1 MLPSVAMTQFEF
13 EPSPPVQGK
22 ELIIY
27 WSGLT
32 PATIQIEWTPPGLP
46 TSVYLVKGQTGA
58 VVQVPED
65 ARAVVVTCLGD
76 EHGDVVDH
84 A

>member
-1 MLPSVAMTQFEF
+1 MTQFEF

-27 WSGLT
+27 WSGQT
-32 PATIQIEWTPPGLP
+32 PATIKFDWTPPGLP
-46 TSVYLVKGQTGA
+46 ESVYLVKGQTGA

-65 ARAVVVTCLGD
+65 AESVIVTCEGD
-76 EHGDVVDH
+76 EHGEIVSP